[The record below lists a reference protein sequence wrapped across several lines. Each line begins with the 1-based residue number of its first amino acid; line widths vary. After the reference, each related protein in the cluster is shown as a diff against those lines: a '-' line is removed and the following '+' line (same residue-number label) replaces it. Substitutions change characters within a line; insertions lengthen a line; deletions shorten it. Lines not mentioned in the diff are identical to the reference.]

1 MKNCN
6 NAIFPRNS
14 KNVKDI
20 AVQCY
25 LGTSSYKSTTWN
37 VSSMDNGPRVEYDPT
52 KMWFDY
58 QALFDKTKSI
68 FLGQPCDIEVKH
80 TNCYE
85 YEYPLDKVRLNQI
98 LSGDID
104 AQCNLVNEMKKYIN
118 DRIFLNEYLSSEI
131 VSNYIY
137 LMCIAISLCDL
148 SDEYGIRHDCEEKI
162 GYLPKEL
169 SWRDVN
175 KICYY
180 DAVTTMFKY
189 EYSLLSCRY

>member
-6 NAIFPRNS
+6 NAIFPRNN
-14 KNVKDI
+14 KNVKDM

-25 LGTSSYKSTTWN
+25 LGTSSYQSTTWN
-37 VSSMDNGPRVEYDPT
+37 VSNMDNGPIVEYDPT

-68 FLGQPCDIEVKH
+68 VLGQPCDIGVKH
-80 TNCYE
+80 TNF
-85 YEYPLDKVRLNQI
+85 YEYPLDKVRLSQI

-137 LMCIAISLCDL
+137 LMCIAVSLCDL
-148 SDEYGIRHDCEEKI
+148 NDEYGIRHDCEEKI